1 MYRQGRQQVVG
12 AVGAGLS
19 RTLFPNAEQ
28 AKSLRE
34 AEKKRNVRGRDMQS
48 RLRATER
55 LRCALNLK
63 KRRILS

>member
-34 AEKKRNVRGRDMQS
+34 AEKKRNVRGRDMQ
-48 RLRATER
+48 TVD
-55 LRCALNLK
+55 CVPPNGCVVH
-63 KRRILS
+63 